1 MDSLVAV
8 DPCSVG
14 SLAKKATSLSIPIA
28 SLKFPAI
35 SALSYSTIRTKDWDD
50 ILTAHTDEAVARSWT
65 MKDKRV
71 GKHVFTVA
79 GEKKKGSAIGS
90 VKVRTF
96 PPVGYRCVAESRHQ
110 AVCVTACGN
119 FGIAASSTGIVNM
132 YNIQSGILR
141 RTFDVGPCPSN
152 VPSRFRPTANGKRK
166 EERCITGLAS
176 DALDRVLVA
185 STLDG
190 TINVCSH

>member
-1 MDSLVAV
+1 MNTDVTV
-8 DPCSVG
+8 DPCAVG
-14 SLAKKATSLSIPIA
+14 SLAKKASSLSIPIA

-79 GEKKKGSAIGS
+79 GEKKKGAAIGS

-96 PPVGYRCVAESRHQ
+96 TPVDYRSVANAAIRRCASRHVATSVSQ
-110 AVCVTACGN
+110 P
-119 FGIAASSTGIVNM
+119 
-132 YNIQSGILR
+132 R
-141 RTFDVGPCPSN
+141 RP
-152 VPSRFRPTANGKRK
+152 A
-166 EERCITGLAS
+166 
-176 DALDRVLVA
+176 
-185 STLDG
+185 
-190 TINVCSH
+190 